1 MRYRDVLVLR
11 SRASACSFSIAM
23 LDNVRL
29 NTLITDGKTTFR
41 CIVQDV
47 PRDRFLEELTF
58 PNFDINAYTE
68 LITELTFIKVSSTF
82 VI

>member
-1 MRYRDVLVLR
+1 
-11 SRASACSFSIAM
+11 M

-41 CIVQDV
+41 YIVQDV

-82 VI
+82 GI